1 MSLEI
6 RAMRPRA
13 VALAAAALCV
23 SPLAMA
29 QTEDSLP
36 AVEVRAEAGFDPRD
50 DTRRA
55 QVGPLGQRELID
67 TPYSISV
74 VPGAQLQDQQVR
86 NLADAVRY
94 LPWVQPDT
102 VRPQTRGVQGS
113 VIQNSRADGF
123 NIVITTEYPMEQFE
137 RVEVLSGVAGSLYG
151 PATGSGI
158 FNLVQ
163 KRAGRTGVNQFTMG
177 VNSSGAPSIHADLWT
192 PLDTAKR
199 WRLRANVLQDIGES
213 YASDSHLRRT
223 FGGLALDADLTPS
236 TSLALNASRYR
247 FVQRGLP
254 GSFGV
259 AANVPFP
266 DPVDPKRDGYGQ
278 TFAGNDNTTDTVTAK
293 LVHMLDSGWKLEG
306 GLSRQ
311 IADRQ
316 SRSVSNTV
324 RDLHGNY
331 TSTSSSTTAS
341 RFTVTGNQLSLSGS
355 AEFAGMKHDIVLA
368 NNGFDWKN
376 YNPVAGR
383 VITLG
388 QGSLSAPVAYPR
400 PDWPDATNRYIT
412 QSQKQQSLILA
423 DTISLT
429 DRWQLMASLS
439 YSWIKLRNY
448 NKAGLTRASTDTGIS
463 PFVSML
469 YKLTPES
476 SVYVSRGDTLQ
487 PGDTAPAGTANEGEA
502 LSPYRSSQW
511 ELGYKTRL
519 GTFDIN
525 AAVFRIE
532 RPYAYQ
538 DASAAVGGKPL
549 FRTSGKQVNHGLE
562 LSAVGRVTKEL
573 SINAGLSWL
582 DPRIRQSANVA
593 SENRRIVGLS
603 RWSLGVGADWRIAAV
618 PGLSANARILAIDK
632 RPANYQNTDWIS
644 GYAIGDVGLRYQHR
658 LAGKDAVWR
667 LTVNNVTNKR
677 YWTNVVAGGLNGY
690 TGTGTASAAPGA
702 PRTLRLSLQW
712 SL

>member
-1 MSLEI
+1 MPREI
-6 RAMRPRA
+6 RPLRPRA
-13 VALAAAALCV
+13 VALAAAALCM
-23 SPLAMA
+23 PALALA
-29 QTEDSLP
+29 QASLP
-36 AVEVRAEAGFDPRD
+36 AVQVESQQGYDLRE

-55 QVGPLGQRELID
+55 QVGPLGERELID
-67 TPYSISV
+67 TPYAISV
-74 VPGAQLQDQQVR
+74 VPAEQMADQQVK

-94 LPWVQPDT
+94 LPWVQPDA

-137 RVEVLSGVAGSLYG
+137 RVEVLNGVAGSLYG
-151 PATGSGI
+151 PATGSGL

-163 KRAGRTGVNQFTMG
+163 KRAGRTGANRITLG
-177 VNSSGAPSIHADLWT
+177 VTDSGAPSAHADLWT
-192 PLDTAKR
+192 PLDAGNR

-213 YASDSHLRRT
+213 YVSDSHQRRT
-223 FGGLALDADLTPS
+223 FGGIALDADLTPS
-236 TSLALNASRYR
+236 TRLEFNASRYR

-266 DPVDPKRDGYGQ
+266 KPIDPQRQGYGQ

-293 LVHMLDSGWKLEG
+293 FIHTLDSGWKIEG

-311 IADRQ
+311 IADRE
-316 SRSVSNTV
+316 SRGVSNTV
-324 RDLHGNY
+324 RDLQGRY

-355 AEFAGMKHDIVLA
+355 TELAGMKHDIVVA
-368 NNGFDWKN
+368 NNGFDWEN
-376 YNPVAGR
+376 HNPVDGR
-383 VITLG
+383 SITLG
-388 QGSLSAPVAYPR
+388 QGSLDAPVAYPE
-400 PDWPDATNRYIT
+400 PAWPDATNRYIT
-412 QSQKQQSLILA
+412 QSQQQQTLILA
-423 DTISLT
+423 DTIALT
-429 DRWQLMASLS
+429 GRWQLMVSVS
-439 YSWIKLRNY
+439 YSWMKLRNY
-448 NKAGLTRASTDTGIS
+448 NRTGLTRESTDTGFS
-463 PFVSML
+463 PFVGLL
-469 YKLTPES
+469 YKLTPDS
-476 SVYVSRGDTLQ
+476 SVYVSRADTLQ

-502 LSPYRSSQW
+502 LDPYRSKQW

-519 GTFDIN
+519 GSFDVN

-538 DASAAVGGKPL
+538 DASAAVNGRPV

-562 LSAVGRVTKEL
+562 LSAVGRVSRDL
-573 SINAGLSWL
+573 SINAGVAYL

-593 SENRRIVGLS
+593 SEDRRIVGLS
-603 RWSLGVGADWRIAAV
+603 RWSLGLGADWRIAAV

-632 RPANYQNTDWIS
+632 RPANYENTDWIP
-644 GYAIGDVGLRYQHR
+644 GYAIGDLGLRYQHR

-667 LTVNNVTNKR
+667 LTVNNVTDKR

-690 TGTGTASAAPGA
+690 TGTGTASAAAGA
-702 PRTLRLSLQW
+702 PRTVRLSLQW
-712 SL
+712 TL